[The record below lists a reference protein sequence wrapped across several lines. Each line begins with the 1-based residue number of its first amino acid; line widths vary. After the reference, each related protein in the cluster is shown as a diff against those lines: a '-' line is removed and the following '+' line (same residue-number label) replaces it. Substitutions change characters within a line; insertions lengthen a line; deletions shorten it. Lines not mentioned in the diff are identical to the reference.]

1 MINQM
6 LDALQNKSA
15 IVSRDSNNNVVVVFR
30 TLVGNLF
37 RATLLQNENKVSFLN
52 LEIIEFSNQQY
63 KLYINQ
69 ADLMAMIYYIN
80 EYGVEK

>member
-15 IVSRDSNNNVVVVFR
+15 YVSY
-30 TLVGNLF
+30 L
-37 RATLLQNENKVSFLN
+37 NKNGFV
-52 LEIIEFSNQQY
+52 IEFKTNMNSKIIATIQKGSNY
-63 KLYINQ
+63 VDFNNLRSGAYFRNYIKE

-80 EYGVEK
+80 EYEVKK

>member
-15 IVSRDSNNNVVVVFR
+15 TVGSDGNNNFV
-30 TLVGNLF
+30 
-37 RATLLQNENKVSFLN
+37 
-52 LEIIEFSNQQY
+52 IEFKSKQGHRIKLTVCASKKQAWIINLDRETYIKQY
-63 KLYINQ
+63 IKE

-80 EYGVEK
+80 EYGVRK

>member
-15 IVSRDSNNNVVVVFR
+15 KVERDE
-30 TLVGNLF
+30 
-37 RATLLQNENKVSFLN
+37 NENFV
-52 LEIIEFSNQQY
+52 IEFKSKQGHKIELTVYASKKQALIINLDRETYIKQY
-63 KLYINQ
+63 IKE

-80 EYGVEK
+80 EYGK

>member
-15 IVSRDSNNNVVVVFR
+15 TVGSDGNNNFV
-30 TLVGNLF
+30 
-37 RATLLQNENKVSFLN
+37 
-52 LEIIEFSNQQY
+52 IEFKSKQGHRIGLTVYASKKQALIINLDRETYIKQY
-63 KLYINQ
+63 IKE

-80 EYGVEK
+80 EYEVVK